1 MSGGGWQKIADWSYT
16 MGLTGLVGLNLA
28 AAGLVAIGS
37 DMVKPVLAQDGV
49 YLYGEADTTNQLGK
63 GYFIFQRSGQR
74 IVGAL
79 YYPQS
84 EYTCFTGTLSAT
96 NAQLQPFEAG
106 DSSASGQTIQVALPS
121 LHQIANVGS
130 SERKTLAMC
139 KQEASA
145 LVPSRTAQTLPRL

>member
-1 MSGGGWQKIADWSYT
+1 MSGCGWKKIIDWSYKI
-16 MGLTGLVGLNLA
+16 GLTGLVGLNLV
-28 AAGLVAIGS
+28 AGLVAIGNG
-37 DMVKPVLAQDGV
+37 MVKPVLAQDGV
-49 YLYGEADTTNQLGK
+49 YLYGEANTASQLGK

-106 DSSASGQTIQVALPS
+106 DPSASGQTIQVALPS
-121 LHQIANVGS
+121 LHKIANVGS
-130 SERKTLAMC
+130 SERETLAMC
-139 KQEASA
+139 QQEASA
-145 LVPSRTAQTLPRL
+145 LNLSHTVLALPRS

>member
-1 MSGGGWQKIADWSYT
+1 MSGGGWQKIVDWSYT
-16 MGLTGLVGLNLA
+16 MGLTGLVGLNLV
-28 AAGLVAIGS
+28 AGLVAIAS
-37 DMVKPVLAQDGV
+37 EMVKPVLAQDGV
-49 YLYGEADTTNQLGK
+49 YLYGEANTANQLGK

-106 DSSASGQTIQVALPS
+106 DPSASGQTIQVALPS

-130 SERKTLAMC
+130 SERETLAMC

-145 LVPSRTAQTLPRL
+145 LVPSRTAQTLPLL